1 MFLMRFPR
9 PTSAL
14 LALAA
19 TAGMLVGCDS
29 GVEADK
35 VDPKAIEGA
44 FKDAAEPAPAAGGT
58 EESTTETLRIGA
70 DGNVPVKEVAAKAAQ
85 AMRKDDLSEA
95 MVMLQTLRRAKNLS
109 PDQLTA
115 VQDQMAAL
123 QADLAN
129 RAQSGDLKAK
139 QALQLI
145 QQSTRW

>member
-1 MFLMRFPR
+1 MRFPR
-9 PTSAL
+9 STAAL
-14 LALAA
+14 LALTA
-19 TAGMLVGCDS
+19 TASLFVGCDS
-29 GVEADK
+29 SVEADK
-35 VDPKAIEGA
+35 LDPKAIESA
-44 FKDAAEPAPAAGGT
+44 FKDSAEPAPAAGGT
-58 EESTTETLRIGA
+58 EESTTETLRISA

-95 MVMLQTLRRAKNLS
+95 MVMLQTLRRARNLS